1 MFHALH
7 KVDMR
12 ASYAKQKT
20 NLAYP
25 YGGSLKNLILRRGGG
40 GGGGLFTKN
49 PIFRKRGGRGCQ
61 KTWAW
66 TVCRFKRGLGKK
78 ERVVFLREVRYPNAH
93 YEFVNFF
100 KYRLIFIIFSF

>member
-25 YGGSLKNLILRRGGG
+25 YGGSLKNLILSRRGEG
-40 GGGGLFTKN
+40 
-49 PIFRKRGGRGCQ
+49 FRKTQYLGGGCQ

-78 ERVVFLREVRYPNAH
+78 ERVVFLREMRYPNAY